1 MEKRSILGTPIF
13 HKLYEL
19 YTLFHSYQSLI
30 PKSQRFSLWLRCE
43 NTILTLLETVI
54 ETGHKGDKEKLRSLI
69 FMSDKLDI
77 LKVLCRLAK
86 DTRTIDSKQYL
97 SIQALIQEIGK
108 MLGGWIKS
116 VKSVSPMSQGLKG
129 EAV

>member
-1 MEKRSILGTPIF
+1 MVEKRSILGTPIF

-30 PKSQRFSLWLRCE
+30 PKSQRYTLWLRCE

-54 ETGHKGDKEKLRSLI
+54 EIGHKGDKDKLNALLVV
-69 FMSDKLDI
+69 SDKLDV

-97 SIQALIQEIGK
+97 AIQTIVQEVGK

-116 VKSVSPMSQGLKG
+116 VSINF
-129 EAV
+129 

>member
-1 MEKRSILGTPIF
+1 MAEKRSILGTPIF

-19 YTLFHSYQSLI
+19 YTLFHSYQGLI
-30 PKSQRFSLWLRCE
+30 PKSQRYSLWLRCE

-54 ETGHKGDKEKLRSLI
+54 EIGHKRDEEKLKVL
-69 FMSDKLDI
+69 FVVSDKLDV

-97 SIQALIQEIGK
+97 AIQAIVQEIGK

-116 VKSVSPMSQGLKG
+116 VSPMS
-129 EAV
+129 

>member
-1 MEKRSILGTPIF
+1 MDKQSILSTPIF

-19 YTLFHSYQSLI
+19 YTLFHSYQGLI
-30 PKSQRFSLWLRCE
+30 PKSQRYSLWLRCE
-43 NTILTLLETVI
+43 NTLLTLLEIVI
-54 ETGHKGDKEKLRSLI
+54 EIGHKRDEEKLKALFVI
-69 FMSDKLDI
+69 SDKLDI

-97 SIQALIQEIGK
+97 GIQVIVQEVGK

-116 VKSVSPMSQGLKG
+116 VSPKSQKLKG
-129 EAV
+129 EAL